1 VSATLDLTD
10 LSARRFLLLFA
21 ACFVVSA
28 IPILLVDTLPLVD
41 YPNHLARMHII
52 AAYDSA
58 PALRQFYALDWH
70 PVPNLAMDLIVPSF
84 ARIMPLERAGKL
96 FILVTFLLITG
107 GTAALH
113 RCLFRRWSAWP
124 LLAFLLLY
132 NRSLLWGFGNFLF
145 GVGLA
150 LAAFALWVGLRDRAA
165 ALRVAAAVV
174 LAPAVFFAHFFAF
187 GAYALLIASYELARL
202 RQKPRPSAAVGY
214 RDLGLAAVPFI
225 LPVAIFLVTRHAGD
239 AGVVSWSR
247 FFRKFDLLFNI
258 VDNYVTWFDIVTLV
272 LLVGLF
278 IGGAWRRQI
287 AMSKVMVLPLLIL
300 CLAQIAMPN
309 RVFGAAGVDH
319 RMPLVLALVL
329 IGATQGVMTDRH
341 RQNVVAGLLAL
352 LFLARMT
359 VITVIW
365 TEQDHSLAPMV
376 DALGHLPPG
385 SKLAVAYSPSAV
397 HVSRRDPPMLHLA
410 GQAVIR
416 SDAFV
421 PTLFA
426 DPGQQPLALLAPYA
440 ALAAETSPDEIWDV
454 LVAGRED
461 KDGRVAATLSRYD
474 FVLVV
479 TPGRSDSLQHAGLVP
494 RARIAGAQLF
504 AINPGTG

>member
-10 LSARRFLLLFA
+10 LSARRFFLLFA

-28 IPILLVDTLPLVD
+28 IPVLIVDTLPLVD

-70 PVPNLAMDLIVPSF
+70 PVPNLAMDLLVPSL
-84 ARIMPLERAGKL
+84 ARIMPLEWAGKL
-96 FILVTFLLITG
+96 FILATLLLIAG

-113 RCLFRRWSAWP
+113 RFLFQRWSAWP

-150 LAAFALWVGLRDRAA
+150 ILAFALWVGLRDRAA
-165 ALRVAAAVV
+165 ILRVATAVV

-187 GAYALLIASYELARL
+187 GAYALLIPGYELGRL
-202 RQKPRPSAAVGY
+202 RRKPRPTGAAAL

-225 LPVAIFLVTRHAGD
+225 LPVAVFLLTRHTGD
-239 AGVVSWSR
+239 AGVISWSR

-258 VDNYVTWFDIVTLV
+258 VDNYVTWFDILTLL

-278 IGGAWRRQI
+278 VGGAMRRQM
-287 AMSKVMVLPLLIL
+287 AMSQAMVVPLLVL
-300 CLAQIAMPN
+300 CIAQIAMPN
-309 RVFGAAGVDH
+309 RIFGAAGVDH
-319 RMPLVLALVL
+319 RMPLVLALAL
-329 IGATQGVMTDRH
+329 IGATQGVMADR
-341 RQNVVAGLLAL
+341 RWQNRIAGLLAL
-352 LFLARMT
+352 LFLARMAI
-359 VITVIW
+359 ITVVWI
-365 TEQDHSLAPMV
+365 EQDRALAPMV
-376 DALGHLPPG
+376 DALAHLPPG
-385 SKLAVAYSPSAV
+385 SKLAVAYPPSSV

-410 GQAVIR
+410 GLAVTR

-426 DPGQQPLALLAPYA
+426 DPGQQPLTLHPPYA

-454 LVAGRED
+454 LAVGQADTNR
-461 KDGRVAATLSRYD
+461 RVAETLRHYD

-479 TPGRSDSLQHAGLVP
+479 APGRSEFLQRAGLIP
-494 RARIAGAQLF
+494 RASIAGAQLF
-504 AINPGTG
+504 AIDPGAG